1 MKRLICFDM
10 DGTLLNTFSP
20 EEGKPMWEKHYNKI
34 FPYKGWWGRRESLD
48 TDVFDI
54 KPFPKI
60 LAQLKKDQATP
71 DTYVIILTSRMEKL
85 RPEVENILNLNNIVV
100 DDVILKRGGEDKGDI
115 ILRIENYNDDLQEI
129 IVYDDFMNGNSEKIA
144 EYRKIENLL
153 SDNIQY
159 HLYIVN
165 NDRISLLESTDILK
179 TIINEE
185 IQKIRL

>member
-1 MKRLICFDM
+1 
-10 DGTLLNTFSP
+10 
-20 EEGKPMWEKHYNKI
+20 
-34 FPYKGWWGRRESLD
+34 
-48 TDVFDI
+48 
-54 KPFPKI
+54 
-60 LAQLKKDQATP
+60 
-71 DTYVIILTSRMEKL
+71 MEKL